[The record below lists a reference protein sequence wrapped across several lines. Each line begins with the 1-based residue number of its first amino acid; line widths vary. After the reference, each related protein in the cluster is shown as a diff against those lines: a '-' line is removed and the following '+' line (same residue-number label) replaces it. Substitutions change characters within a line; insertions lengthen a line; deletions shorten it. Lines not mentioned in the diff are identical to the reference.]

1 MLSHLNMRDV
11 FKNIKCLVRNGF
23 LESGDHPVAK
33 KLVSVL
39 DDIPALEGSGLLPET
54 IYRAYWQ
61 VHFYTFR

>member
-11 FKNIKCLVRNGF
+11 FKNIKFLVRNGF

-39 DDIPALEGSGLLPET
+39 HDIPALEGSGLLPET
-54 IYRAYWQ
+54 IYRAYW
-61 VHFYTFR
+61 

>member
-1 MLSHLNMRDV
+1 MRDV
-11 FKNIKCLVRNGF
+11 FKNIKFLVRNGF

-54 IYRAYWQ
+54 IYRAYW
-61 VHFYTFR
+61 